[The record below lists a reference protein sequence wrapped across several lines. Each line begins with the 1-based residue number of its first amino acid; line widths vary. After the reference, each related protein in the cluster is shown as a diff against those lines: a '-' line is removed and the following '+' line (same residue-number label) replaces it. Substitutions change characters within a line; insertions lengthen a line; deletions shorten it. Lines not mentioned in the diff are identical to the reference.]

1 VSKLVFVD
9 DFTHDGQWVKDADNS
24 RRCRF
29 QYPSDE
35 TLQLA
40 KGGKGFFDPKEAGLL
55 CVATPLTTALTSTWW
70 RIHGSASP
78 WSLTKPPPATGW
90 GSSVG
95 RGPVAT
101 T

>member
-1 VSKLVFVD
+1 VFVD

-29 QYPSDE
+29 QYPGDE

-55 CVATPLTTALTSTWW
+55 CGDP
-70 RIHGSASP
+70 H
-78 WSLTKPPPATGW
+78 
-90 GSSVG
+90 
-95 RGPVAT
+95 
-101 T
+101 